1 MIKDN
6 ATKNEPAKSGKKPI
20 EKSPLELNLGLFQE
34 DFCFDG
40 HFLQKQVTFCKG
52 Y

>member
-20 EKSPLELNLGLFQE
+20 GKSPLELNLGLFQE
-34 DFCFDG
+34 DFLF
-40 HFLQKQVTFCKG
+40 
-52 Y
+52 